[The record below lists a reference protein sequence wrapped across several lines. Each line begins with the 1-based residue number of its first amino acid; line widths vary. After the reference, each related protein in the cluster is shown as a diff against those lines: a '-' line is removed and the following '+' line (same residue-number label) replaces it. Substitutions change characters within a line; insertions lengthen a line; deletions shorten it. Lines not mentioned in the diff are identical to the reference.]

1 MPGNL
6 LMALTLD
13 PLLMPQ
19 KASSGGYE
27 TRWRSLAQV
36 NMKRCILDPK
46 LMRQLRS
53 ALLCQG
59 TERTVQAHGTLIVL
73 VLWEDDREM

>member
-1 MPGNL
+1 
-6 LMALTLD
+6 MALTLD

-36 NMKRCILDPK
+36 NMKQRILDPK
-46 LMRQLRS
+46 LMRQLMS
-53 ALLCQG
+53 ALCVEARRGLSG
-59 TERTVQAHGTLIVL
+59 L
-73 VLWEDDREM
+73 VGH